1 MNKKE
6 LMDAR
11 KAANNLK
18 PIFNL
23 GKEGMSE
30 NFLNTVDEYLTAHGI
45 VKIKVSIATNRDD
58 LKENAQ
64 KVADKLE
71 ADIVETKG
79 YTFTLYR

>member
-1 MNKKE
+1 MEKKE

-11 KAANNLK
+11 KIANNLK

-30 NFLNTVDEYLTAHGI
+30 NFLTSVDDYLQAHGM
-45 VKIKVSIATNRDD
+45 VKIKVSIATNRDE
-58 LKENAQ
+58 LKEYAK
-64 KVADKLE
+64 KVSEGVE

-79 YTFTLYR
+79 YTFTLVR